1 MSLTNTDSLAMP
13 PPKEAIMSA
22 IYRTCKT
29 TSAERS
35 CKYCKRRESLC
46 FHRISAAYDKKGE
59 KKEEVPVAFFSV
71 TKRKLKKIK
80 KIPEIHKNC

>member
-71 TKRKLKKIK
+71 TKRK
-80 KIPEIHKNC
+80 